1 MSIIEKYRLGVDP
14 GLGGAVVLLVDNTP
28 IEWMRMPTLT
38 VGKSRRVDAA
48 ALREFL
54 SDYDDVG
61 HAYVELVHAMPGQGV
76 ASMYAFG
83 HACGAVEGVLAA
95 LHIPITLVRP
105 QGWKKA
111 AGLIGT
117 DKDAARSRAIQLWPS
132 WSELGKK
139 GEGQA
144 LADAALIALF
154 GDLA

>member
-1 MSIIEKYRLGVDP
+1 MKQHYRLGIDP
-14 GLGGAVVLLVDNTP
+14 GISGAVVLLCDDQP
-28 IEWMRMPTLT
+28 IEWMRMPTIT
-38 VGKSRRVDAA
+38 IGKSKRVDAA
-48 ALREFL
+48 ELGGFVRHHTIN
-54 SDYDDVG
+54 

-83 HACGAVEGVLAA
+83 HACGAVDGLLAA
-95 LHIPITLVRP
+95 LHIPVTFVRP
-105 QGWKKA
+105 QAWKKA